1 MSWCFHLGIQGYVQV
16 VQMILP
22 AMYHWSPTENRDSI
36 LLKGLV
42 PNSKN
47 TIASGSLAYVC
58 LSPTPSGAW
67 SLSAM
72 TGWHECESWDLWQVR
87 LNDTDSV
94 RIRPEFGDVV
104 QEVNVRNVMAPERLW
119 YVGTRLAD

>member
-1 MSWCFHLGIQGYVQV
+1 
-16 VQMILP
+16 
-22 AMYHWSPTENRDSI
+22 MYHWSPTENRDSI

-72 TGWHECESWDLWQVR
+72 TGWHEVESWDLWQIR
-87 LNDTDSV
+87 LSAVDNV
-94 RIRPEFGDVV
+94 RIRPEFGDVI
-104 QEVNVRNVMAPERLW
+104 QEVNVRNVMSPERLW